1 MESLSPVELSRF
13 RNLVNAGPGARSPPE
28 LVPANSPRLEE
39 NGNGSSPVGW
49 RPAGPQVSV
58 LQISPTSDLEVT
70 IQVAEGTTANGSN
83 ISPHGRNSASRRLS
97 QLSPVFVVNSA
108 MNGVTFIGQAPP
120 EVIVPESDLIHELSD
135 PHGHLQH
142 QPLGTSAPEGSASS
156 WAANPSSGSI
166 RRSVIT
172 HAISGAHDR
181 NNNPLNENVS
191 NGGTTSGPYADLT
204 IDSTS
209 EDSKSQRH
217 FSGQS
222 SAASVDSLTDAD
234 TQSIENGSQMS
245 DTQSIDS
252 TAATIDSTSEA
263 SLAVFRGPVATS
275 ASYSTELPSGFP
287 QQIAPFVDEPITR
300 PQQIL
305 QLQAAAYRER
315 SQSQSSQASSS
326 SSRRVGHQQ
335 CLSVPT
341 QSNVSVAAQGQAASA
356 VDGTNQPNQANL
368 NSAGLSSQV
377 CVCLGNNTHLLTF
390 PLFSPMPTGHM
401 FITKGLACLPYHS
414 HSRRLP
420 RGPLLWWQIKT

>member
-1 MESLSPVELSRF
+1 MDPASVESLSPVELSRF

-28 LVPANSPRLEE
+28 LVPANSPRHEE
-39 NGNGSSPVGW
+39 NVNGSTPVGW

-58 LQISPTSDLEVT
+58 LQISPTSDLEMT

-83 ISPHGRNSASRRLS
+83 LSPHGRHSASRRLS
-97 QLSPVFVVNSA
+97 QLSPVFVMNST
-108 MNGVTFIGQAPP
+108 MNGVTFIGQATP
-120 EVIVPESDLIHELSD
+120 EVMVPESDLIHELSD
-135 PHGHLQH
+135 PHHGHLQH
-142 QPLGTSAPEGSASS
+142 QHLGTPEGSASS

-204 IDSTS
+204 IDSPS

-217 FSGQS
+217 FPGQS

-287 QQIAPFVDEPITR
+287 QQIASFVDEPITR

-326 SSRRVGHQQ
+326 SRRVGHQQ
-335 CLSVPT
+335 CLSVPP
-341 QSNVSVAAQGQAASA
+341 QSNVSVAVQGQTASA
-356 VDGTNQPNQANL
+356 VNGTNQPNQANL
-368 NSAGLSSQV
+368 NSVARSSQV
-377 CVCLGNNTHLLTF
+377 CVCLGNNTPLLTF
-390 PLFSPMPTGHM
+390 PFSSLMHTGHM

-414 HSRRLP
+414 RRLP
-420 RGPLLWWQIKT
+420 LLR